1 MAYRLHK
8 ESPQLRIKIEE
19 PNGQADISLE
29 TPGKTSIIK
38 WLTTP
43 SNNSQVWAVWAAPSH
58 SLRLDRKSLG
68 IGNKREHHHTHP
80 LKQRIVGKYEEVDH
94 L

>member
-8 ESPQLRIKIEE
+8 ETPQLRIKIEE
-19 PNGQADISLE
+19 PNGQADISPE
-29 TPGKTSIIK
+29 TSGRHSFME

-43 SNNSQVWAVWAAPSH
+43 SNSSQVWAVWAAASH
-58 SLRLDRKSLG
+58 SLRLDRKPLG
-68 IGNKREHHHTHP
+68 MGNEGEHHHTH
-80 LKQRIVGKYEEVDH
+80 LRKQRMKYGEVDH